1 MNLYRRIDREVKGWL
16 SDKNGRWLASLA
28 SEVPEHQAI
37 VQVGVYHGRS
47 CFYMAVEAKA
57 TVYGIDPWDLPGE
70 RKTSKGEPFTDPEH
84 RLAAYRHR
92 ENLGLEDG
100 VEFIRGFSVEVAKGW
115 GIPVGLLMIDGEHT
129 HEASLA
135 DARAWEPHLA
145 PGAVVAIDDVTP
157 KFAGVEKT
165 VEVLEQEW
173 GLSQRRNRFA
183 WWRLS
188 LPKVGLR

>member
-1 MNLYRRIDREVKGWL
+1 MIDKRIRKVEGWL
-16 SDKNGRWLASLA
+16 SHSNGRWLASLA
-28 SEVPEHQAI
+28 AEVPRDQAI
-37 VQVGVYHGRS
+37 VQIGVYKGRS
-47 CFYMAVEAKA
+47 CFYMAAEAQA
-57 TVYGIDPWDLPGE
+57 TVYGIDPWDLPGKRE
-70 RKTSKGEPFTDPEH
+70 TSKGEPFTDPAIKE
-84 RLAAYRHR
+84 AAYRHR
-92 ENLGLEDG
+92 SELGMDTK
-100 VEFIRGFSVEVAKGW
+100 VEFIQGFSVEVAKGW

-173 GLSQRRNRFA
+173 GPSQRRNRFA
-183 WWRLS
+183 WWKRSVL
-188 LPKVGLR
+188 

>member
-1 MNLYRRIDREVKGWL
+1 PPDDSRRECHQPAQGEDEGVWPAPGRGPRRCPGEVRGGGSGMNLYRRIDREVKGWL
-16 SDKNGRWLASLA
+16 SNKNGRWLASLA

-100 VEFIRGFSVEVAKGW
+100 VEFIRGFS
-115 GIPVGLLMIDGEHT
+115 
-129 HEASLA
+129 
-135 DARAWEPHLA
+135 
-145 PGAVVAIDDVTP
+145 
-157 KFAGVEKT
+157 
-165 VEVLEQEW
+165 
-173 GLSQRRNRFA
+173 
-183 WWRLS
+183 
-188 LPKVGLR
+188 